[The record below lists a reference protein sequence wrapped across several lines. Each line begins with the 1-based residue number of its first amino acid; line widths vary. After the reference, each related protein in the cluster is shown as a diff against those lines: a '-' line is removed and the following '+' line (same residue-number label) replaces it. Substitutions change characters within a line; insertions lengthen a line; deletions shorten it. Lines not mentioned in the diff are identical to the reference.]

1 MKQTALQ
8 VTAIRL
14 PHTKIREQTAD
25 TEGKALVILNRV
37 WDARFTD
44 TIAVRYWDESQG
56 ALYFEKAS
64 GERVRTMGIRME
76 VKLTDGYQQR
86 FTSACLA
93 QIGNRKEVTK
103 IEDGNE
109 GWKDHADR
117 GGQHTDGEHKILE
130 LNEVRP
136 AQEHD
141 DRRLQQGTAGQALR
155 NRETAKVTGKGQI
168 YFVNKF
174 LS

>member
-1 MKQTALQ
+1 M
-8 VTAIRL
+8 
-14 PHTKIREQTAD
+14 
-25 TEGKALVILNRV
+25 
-37 WDARFTD
+37 
-44 TIAVRYWDESQG
+44 
-56 ALYFEKAS
+56 
-64 GERVRTMGIRME
+64 RTMGIRME

-109 GWKDHADR
+109 GWEDHADR

>member
-1 MKQTALQ
+1 MAAMKQTALQ
-8 VTAIRL
+8 ATAIRL

-37 WDARFTD
+37 RDARFTD

-117 GGQHTDGEHKILE
+117 
-130 LNEVRP
+130 
-136 AQEHD
+136 
-141 DRRLQQGTAGQALR
+141 RLQQGTAGQALQ